1 MGTKGDDKE
10 KYALYTEKVVL
21 HPAKK
26 YRWLIRIGKVLLFAV
41 SVVIVATAFMAFLYP
56 RIQSLIEQ
64 KNKDK
69 EVVYI
74 KKDNYVFSDDEET
87 VDADILTEKD
97 LKDNY
102 EAAMA
107 TLRTK
112 VESVKKSIVAVDI
125 EQPVTDI
132 PSVEKSQTE
141 VAGLVVANLN
151 SKYLI
156 LTKSDILKNNHGL
169 IVTLSDDE
177 QIEAE
182 VVCIDDSIGIG
193 LVSISETRLSQ
204 DEKNALSIAVLDNS
218 YMVHQGDIVIVTGR
232 IYGSNNAID
241 YGTIA
246 GITTQYAKDN
256 AYEIFETNVTVSS
269 DGFGFLFNSEGRAV
283 GISRS
288 TDSSTMQFIGISD
301 LKAHI
306 ETMINHHGIMY
317 CGITAQNVTS
327 DLAEKY
333 NLPSGVYVAAVDIDS
348 PAYYAG
354 LQAGDVIVGING
366 QSILTIQQFREKLY
380 QCADG
385 ETMLVTAKRQGK
397 DGYSDVIFGINVQLK
412 PL

>member
-156 LTKSDILKNNHGL
+156 LTKSDILKNNQGL

-232 IYGSNNAID
+232 IYGSNTAID
-241 YGTIA
+241 Y
-246 GITTQYAKDN
+246 
-256 AYEIFETNVTVSS
+256 
-269 DGFGFLFNSEGRAV
+269 
-283 GISRS
+283 
-288 TDSSTMQFIGISD
+288 
-301 LKAHI
+301 
-306 ETMINHHGIMY
+306 
-317 CGITAQNVTS
+317 
-327 DLAEKY
+327 
-333 NLPSGVYVAAVDIDS
+333 
-348 PAYYAG
+348 
-354 LQAGDVIVGING
+354 
-366 QSILTIQQFREKLY
+366 
-380 QCADG
+380 
-385 ETMLVTAKRQGK
+385 
-397 DGYSDVIFGINVQLK
+397 
-412 PL
+412 